1 MLPEIE
7 ESMNRKPD
15 QKRAVGEHTGSRDR
29 GWKGLSGLSSSRRE
43 ELAKTVTA
51 HAVANL
57 ESCLKKTL
65 ANWQEGQVGDTK
77 AEAYWT
83 WAFDLGTLLTPI
95 RMEFADTLA
104 NDLKTTRYPPEYGF
118 SGIAFAD
125 GDGNL
130 MALDD
135 YQSTRR
141 SLRHELE
148 AAVKSHRYS
157 AFILRQAAVE
167 DRRFQHPN
175 WAPWS
180 PVHWF
185 ERLVEITERHFGKT
199 AKSLELARSYAN
211 CLAKSGARLFPD
223 LAAEIDALGL
233 VTVTEDAFETEG
245 TSGHGASWRSL
256 VGSSAPFGRA
266 NETNRAAPGRLSS
279 PDPGSEH
286 GAGPL
291 RDSRTSPVPQEG
303 ADEAEWLQWARGMLQ
318 VVGGSGHSPR
328 ASTSAISVPSTE
340 GSPTFMG
347 PVHIIRGELLQPAD
361 ASQQSYA
368 SLAPF
373 VLDLLQ
379 GMFDH
384 IFRQTGFNPKVRA
397 AIGDMQYG
405 LARVVIRDLSF
416 FRDRSHPLR
425 LWIGSLINTG
435 LRISPHEDPSD
446 NEMVQR
452 YLARIDRSVTRL
464 RAEAEHMDREGA
476 QSLLDEWL
484 AGIAED
490 GALWEEQHES
500 NIQPLEQNEHL
511 ARAWR
516 SVRTCVLE
524 TDASLPLEAAERIA
538 EAWSDLLAMEEGG
551 TGTLHNDMKAI
562 VEGICRKAL
571 PIDVNPMVNRLV
583 TDALEEGFP
592 NDRVRSV
599 VTRLGKAH
607 LQHSRAGADTA
618 RFDPSAT
625 RQRHGILRFED
636 DDPDLP
642 PTEDEESL
650 YHASRIRV
658 GEWFEFVTRDSGDI
672 QRMALIWRGEASRG
686 FLFLSLDGT
695 ASRRHSLQ
703 GVAHEIR
710 AGRMRHLPQDNPL
723 DTLIR

>member
-1 MLPEIE
+1 
-7 ESMNRKPD
+7 MNRKQDP
-15 QKRAVGEHTGSRDR
+15 QRVVREHTGSSDR
-29 GWKGLSGLSSSRRE
+29 EWSGLSGLSSSLRE
-43 ELAKTVTA
+43 ELAKTVTTR
-51 HAVANL
+51 AVANL
-57 ESCLKKTL
+57 ESCLQKTL
-65 ANWQEGQVGDTK
+65 ANWKEGQVFDTK
-77 AEAYWT
+77 AEAQWL
-83 WAFDLGTLLTPI
+83 WAYDLGTLLTPI
-95 RMEFADTLA
+95 KMQFADALT
-104 NDLKTTRYPPEYGF
+104 NDLKTTRYPPEYRF
-118 SGIAFAD
+118 SDIAFAD
-125 GDGNL
+125 GDSNL

-157 AFILRQAAVE
+157 AFILRQAAIE
-167 DRRFQHPN
+167 GDRFQYPN

-199 AKSLELARSYAN
+199 AKSLELVRSYAD
-211 CLAKSGARLFPD
+211 CLAKNGAKFLPE
-223 LAAEIDALGL
+223 LAADIDALGL
-233 VTVTEDAFETEG
+233 VTVTEDTFETESR
-245 TSGHGASWRSL
+245 SGYGASWRSL
-256 VGSSAPFGRA
+256 VGSSEPSGKAD
-266 NETNRAAPGRLSS
+266 EVNRDATGRLHL
-279 PDPGSEH
+279 PDLGTEQ
-286 GAGPL
+286 GTKPL
-291 RDSRTSPVPQEG
+291 RDSRTSSVPQEG
-303 ADEAEWLQWARGMLQ
+303 ADEAEWLQWARSMLQ
-318 VVGGSGHSPR
+318 VVGGSGHGPSG
-328 ASTSAISVPSTE
+328 SGSAISVSAAE
-340 GSPTFMG
+340 GRPNAIE
-347 PVHIIRGELLQPAD
+347 PVHVIRGELVQPAD

-435 LRISPHEDPSD
+435 LRISPHESPVDKEP
-446 NEMVQR
+446 VQR
-452 YLARIDRSVTRL
+452 YLERIDRSVTRL
-464 RAEAEHMDREGA
+464 RAEAERMDREAA

-500 NIQPLEQNEHL
+500 NIQPLEQSEHL

-516 SVRTCVLE
+516 SLRTCVLE

-551 TGTLHNDMKAI
+551 TGTLHSDMKAI
-562 VEGICRKAL
+562 VEGICCKAL
-571 PIDVNPMVNRLV
+571 PIDVNPMVNQLV

-592 NDRVRSV
+592 NDRIRSV

-607 LQHSRAGADTA
+607 LQHSRAGPDAA
-618 RFDPSAT
+618 RFDPSAK

-642 PTEDEESL
+642 TTQDEESL
-650 YHASRIRV
+650 YHASRMRV
-658 GEWFEFVTRDSGDI
+658 GDWFEFVARDSGDV

-710 AGRMRHLPQDNPL
+710 EGRMRQLPLDNPL
-723 DTLIR
+723 DTFIR

>member
-1 MLPEIE
+1 
-7 ESMNRKPD
+7 MNRKPHAP
-15 QKRAVGEHTGSRDR
+15 RGTREHTVSSDQQWR
-29 GWKGLSGLSSSRRE
+29 GLSGLSAPVRE
-43 ELAKTVTA
+43 ELAKSITRRAT
-51 HAVANL
+51 ANL
-57 ESCLKKTL
+57 ESCLQKTL
-65 ANWQEGQVGDTK
+65 SNWKEGKLVEK
-77 AEAYWT
+77 SAEAQWM
-83 WAFDLGTLLTPI
+83 WAHDLGTLLTPI
-95 RMEFADTLA
+95 KIEFADALA
-104 NDLKTTRYPPEYGF
+104 SDLRTGRHPPEYGF
-118 SGIAFAD
+118 SGIVFAD
-125 GDGNL
+125 RDSNL

-157 AFILRQAAVE
+157 AFILRQAAIE

-180 PVHWF
+180 PLHWF
-185 ERLVEITERHFGKT
+185 ERLMEIVERHFGKT

-211 CLAKSGARLFPD
+211 CLAESGARLFPD
-223 LAAEIDALGL
+223 LAADIDALGL
-233 VTVTEDAFETEG
+233 VTVTEDAFEKES
-245 TSGHGASWRSL
+245 TSGYGASWRSL
-256 VGSSAPFGRA
+256 VGSSAPRGKA
-266 NETNRAAPGRLSS
+266 NELKRDAPDRVTL
-279 PDPGSEH
+279 PDAGSGH
-286 GAGPL
+286 GTESFRKPSTLHAPH
-291 RDSRTSPVPQEG
+291 EG
-303 ADEAEWLQWARGMLQ
+303 ADEAAWLQWARGMLQ
-318 VVGGSGHSPR
+318 VVGVPGQGLRGSMP
-328 ASTSAISVPSTE
+328 AISVPSAE
-340 GSPTFMG
+340 GTPTFVG
-347 PVHIIRGELLQPAD
+347 PVNVIRGELLQPAD
-361 ASQQSYA
+361 ASEQPYA

-405 LARVVIRDLSF
+405 LARVVIRDLGF

-435 LRISPHEDPSD
+435 LRISPHDDPSD
-446 NEMVQR
+446 NEMVRR
-452 YLARIDRSVTRL
+452 YLARIHRSITRL
-464 RAEAEHMDREGA
+464 RAEAEQMDREGA
-476 QSLLDEWL
+476 QSLFDDWL
-484 AGIAED
+484 AGLAED
-490 GALWEEQHES
+490 GALWEEQHEP
-500 NIQPLEQNEHL
+500 NIQPLEQSEHL

-516 SVRTCVLE
+516 SIRTCALE
-524 TDASLPLEAAERIA
+524 TDASLPLEAAEHIA
-538 EAWSDLLAMEEGG
+538 GAWSDLLAMEEGG

-592 NDRVRSV
+592 YDRIRSV

-607 LQHSRAGADTA
+607 QQHSRAGPDTA
-618 RFDPSAT
+618 RFDPSAS
-625 RQRHGILRFED
+625 RQGHGILRFED
-636 DDPDLP
+636 DDPDLQ
-642 PTEDEESL
+642 TAEDEDSL

-658 GEWFEFVTRDSGDI
+658 GDWFEFVARDSGDI

-710 AGRMRHLPQDNPL
+710 SGRMRHLPQDNPL

>member
-1 MLPEIE
+1 MDRSKDRQPAGKDL
-7 ESMNRKPD
+7 
-15 QKRAVGEHTGSRDR
+15 TGSTDR
-29 GWKGLSGLSSSRRE
+29 EWRGLAGLSTAIRQ
-43 ELAKTVTA
+43 ELAGTVLRRA
-51 HAVANL
+51 AASL
-57 ESCLKKTL
+57 ESCLKTTL
-65 ANWQEGQVGDTK
+65 SEWQEGKLIDTK
-77 AEAYWT
+77 AEAYWM
-83 WAFDLGTLLTPI
+83 WAHDLGPLLTPI
-95 RMEFADTLA
+95 KMEFADALA

-118 SGIAFAD
+118 SGVAFAD
-125 GDGNL
+125 GGSDL

-167 DRRFQHPN
+167 DHRFQYPN

-185 ERLVEITERHFGKT
+185 ERLMEIAERHFGKT
-199 AKSLELARSYAN
+199 PKSLELARSYAN
-211 CLAKSGARLFPD
+211 CLAKSGANLLPD
-223 LAAEIDALGL
+223 LAADIDALGL
-233 VTVTEDAFETEG
+233 VTLTEDEFETES
-245 TSGHGASWRSL
+245 TSGYGSSWRNL
-256 VGSSAPFGRA
+256 VGSGTRSGKPIAANRGADGRLPAPDGDDEQGRKPSRDPHAPSAPQA
-266 NETNRAAPGRLSS
+266 
-279 PDPGSEH
+279 
-286 GAGPL
+286 
-291 RDSRTSPVPQEG
+291 G
-303 ADEAEWLQWARGMLQ
+303 ADEAQWLRWVRNMLQ
-318 VVGGSGHSPR
+318 VVGGSSHGPHGPV
-328 ASTSAISVPSTE
+328 AATPVSAAE
-340 GSPTFMG
+340 GSPAFVE
-347 PVHIIRGELLQPAD
+347 PVHVIRGELVQPAGD
-361 ASQQSYA
+361 VQDPRA

-379 GMFDH
+379 GLFDH

-397 AIGDMQYG
+397 AISDMQYG
-405 LARVVIRDLSF
+405 LARAVIRDLSF

-435 LRISPHEDPSD
+435 LRISPHESSLDG
-446 NEMVQR
+446 ELVHR
-452 YLARIDRSVTRL
+452 YLARIERSVTRL
-464 RAEAEHMDREGA
+464 RAEAEDMDHEGA

-500 NIQPLEQNEHL
+500 NIQALEHNEHL

-516 SVRTCVLE
+516 SLRACVME

-538 EAWSDLLAMEEGG
+538 KAWSDLLAMEEGG

-571 PIDVNPMVNRLV
+571 PIDVNPMVNQLV

-592 NDRVRSV
+592 NDRIRSV
-599 VTRLGKAH
+599 VTHLAKAH
-607 LQHSRAGADTA
+607 LQHSRAGPNTA
-618 RFDPSAT
+618 RFDPNAI
-625 RQRHGILRFED
+625 RQRHGVLRFED

-642 PTEDEESL
+642 ATQDEESL

-658 GEWFEFVTRDSGDI
+658 GDWFEFLARDSGDV

-695 ASRRHSLQ
+695 ASRRHSLH
-703 GVAHEIR
+703 GVAQEFR
-710 AGRMRHLPQDNPL
+710 AGRMRYLPQDNPL